1 MRVLIT
7 GGAGFLGSHLSDAFI
22 ARGDEVFVLD
32 TGSIAKVR
40 HLLNNPRFHYVH
52 DSVFNLELIDGLVS
66 KVDLV
71 YHLAAVVGVEHYVAD
86 PYETLNVNVNGTQ
99 NVLKAAYKYNR
110 RVVFSSTSEVYGR
123 NPKVPWREDD
133 DRVLGATSI
142 DRWCY
147 STSKAVGEHFC
158 FAYHKLGLPV
168 TVVRYFNAYGPRLDK
183 VDVGRLFTIF
193 MGQLLRGADLT
204 VVGDGLQTRCFT
216 YVTDAIE
223 ATVQA
228 GVNPAADGHAINIG
242 VEVETTVLE
251 FARLM
256 LELFGPS
263 KSKIKF
269 VTQEEVYGNSYED
282 IPRRVPDNTK
292 MRTLL
297 ARHTESEP
305 ARRRQDLDGLVPQRD
320 DFLTLEVALE
330 LGSRAE
336 DRRRYPPGSRSG
348 RTAIGLDARAR
359 GHRRELLYCDGAGQF
374 GPRNPARV

>member
-7 GGAGFLGSHLSDAFI
+7 GGAGFLGSHLSDAFVS
-22 ARGDEVFVLD
+22 RGDEVFVLD

-40 HLLNNPRFHYVH
+40 HLLSHTRFHYVH
-52 DSVFNLELIDGLVS
+52 DSIFNLELLDSLVA
-66 KVDLV
+66 KTDLI
-71 YHLAAVVGVEHYVAD
+71 YHLAAVVGVEHYVGD

-99 NVLKAAYKYNR
+99 NVLKAAYKYNK

-123 NPKVPWREDD
+123 NPKVPWSEDD
-133 DRVLGATSI
+133 DRVLGATTI

-168 TVVRYFNAYGPRLDK
+168 TVVRYFNVYGPRLDK

-193 MGQLLRGADLT
+193 IGQLLRGADLT
-204 VVGDGLQTRCFT
+204 VVGDGSQTRCFT

-228 GVNPAADGHAINIG
+228 GLNPAADGQAINIG
-242 VEVETTVLE
+242 TDRETSVLE
-251 FARLM
+251 FAELM
-256 LELFGPS
+256 IELFGPNT
-263 KSKIKF
+263 SKIKF
-269 VTQEEVYGNSYED
+269 VDQEEIYGSSYED

-297 ARHTESEP
+297 GVTP
-305 ARRRQDLDGLVPQRD
+305 KVGL
-320 DFLTLEVALE
+320 
-330 LGSRAE
+330 
-336 DRRRYPPGSRSG
+336 
-348 RTAIGLDARAR
+348 
-359 GHRRELLYCDGAGQF
+359 REGTKLAMDWFREQAQS
-374 GPRNPARV
+374 

>member
-7 GGAGFLGSHLSDAFI
+7 GGAGFLGSHLSDEFI

-40 HLLNNPRFHYVH
+40 HLLDNPRFHYVH
-52 DSVFNLELIDGLVS
+52 DTVFNLELIDSLVA
-66 KVDLV
+66 KADLI

-99 NVLKAAYKYNR
+99 NVLKAAYKYGR
-110 RVVFSSTSEVYGR
+110 RLVFSSTSEVYGR
-123 NPKVPWREDD
+123 NPKVPWKEDD
-133 DRVLGATSI
+133 DRVLGATTI

-168 TVVRYFNAYGPRLDK
+168 TVVRYFNIYGPRLDR

-193 MGQLLRGADLT
+193 MGQLLRGVDLT
-204 VVGDGLQTRCFT
+204 VIGDGTQTRCFT
-216 YVTDAIE
+216 YVTDAVA
-223 ATVQA
+223 ATVAA
-228 GVNPAADGHAINIG
+228 GINAAADGQAINIG
-242 VEVETTVLE
+242 TDVETSVLD

-256 LELFGPS
+256 IELYGGN

-269 VTQEEVYGNSYED
+269 VSQADVYGRSYED
-282 IPRRVPDNTK
+282 IPRRVPDNTR

-297 ARHTESEP
+297 GITPKVSLREGT
-305 ARRRQDLDGLVPQRD
+305 
-320 DFLTLEVALE
+320 ALAME
-330 LGSRAE
+330 WF
-336 DRRRYPPGSRSG
+336 
-348 RTAIGLDARAR
+348 
-359 GHRRELLYCDGAGQF
+359 RREQAS
-374 GPRNPARV
+374 

>member
-32 TGSIAKVR
+32 TGSIGKVR
-40 HLLNNPRFHYVH
+40 HLLNSARFHYIH
-52 DSVFNLELIDGLVS
+52 DSIFNVEIIDSLVA
-66 KVDLV
+66 KADLV
-71 YHLAAVVGVEHYVAD
+71 YHLAAVVGVEHYVGD

-99 NVLKAAYKYNR
+99 NVLRAAYKYGK

-133 DRVLGATSI
+133 DRILGATTI

-158 FAYHKLGLPV
+158 LAYHKLGLPV
-168 TVVRYFNAYGPRLDK
+168 TIVRYFNIYGPRLDK

-204 VVGDGLQTRCFT
+204 VIGDGKQTRCFT
-216 YVTDAIE
+216 YVTDAVAATIAAGIKPE
-223 ATVQA
+223 AEGQV
-228 GVNPAADGHAINIG
+228 INIG
-242 VEVETTVLE
+242 VDVETSVLD
-251 FARLM
+251 FAKLM
-256 LELFGPS
+256 LELFGET

-269 VTQEEVYGNSYED
+269 VSQEEVYGKSYED

-292 MRTLL
+292 MKKLLGVEPKITLREGVKL
-297 ARHTESEP
+297 SM
-305 ARRRQDLDGLVPQRD
+305 DW
-320 DFLTLEVALE
+320 F
-330 LGSRAE
+330 
-336 DRRRYPPGSRSG
+336 RSDQ
-348 RTAIGLDARAR
+348 I
-359 GHRRELLYCDGAGQF
+359 
-374 GPRNPARV
+374 V